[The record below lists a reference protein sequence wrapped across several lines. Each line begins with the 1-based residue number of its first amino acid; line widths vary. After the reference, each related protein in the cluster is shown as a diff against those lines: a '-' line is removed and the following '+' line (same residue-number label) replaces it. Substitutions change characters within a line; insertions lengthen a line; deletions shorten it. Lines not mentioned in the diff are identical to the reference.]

1 MILYCSTISFL
12 SLSLTLGYLSKFN
25 KEHINGWSSGT
36 GMAGIV
42 GAVLFLALCEY
53 KKREREREGER
64 EQQKGKRRNYF
75 FFFVACIAEAT
86 VVGRTSMAADPDSD
100 TYTDELKKIDK

>member
-1 MILYCSTISFL
+1 MVLYCSMISFL

-42 GAVLFLALCEY
+42 GAVLFIALCEY
-53 KKREREREGER
+53 EKRQRERERER
-64 EQQKGKRRNYF
+64 ATKRKETESFLLFCSMHCRSNNS
-75 FFFVACIAEAT
+75 
-86 VVGRTSMAADPDSD
+86 RTD
-100 TYTDELKKIDK
+100 

>member
-1 MILYCSTISFL
+1 MILYCSMISFL

-53 KKREREREGER
+53 EKRERENSKKER
-64 EQQKGKRRNYF
+64 DRIILLFCSVHCRSN
-75 FFFVACIAEAT
+75 CS
-86 VVGRTSMAADPDSD
+86 RTD
-100 TYTDELKKIDK
+100 

>member
-53 KKREREREGER
+53 EKRERERERENSKKER
-64 EQQKGKRRNYF
+64 DRIILLFCSMHCRSNNS
-75 FFFVACIAEAT
+75 
-86 VVGRTSMAADPDSD
+86 RTD
-100 TYTDELKKIDK
+100 

>member
-53 KKREREREGER
+53 EKRKRERERTT
-64 EQQKGKRRNYF
+64 KRKETELFLLF
-75 FFFVACIAEAT
+75 F
-86 VVGRTSMAADPDSD
+86 
-100 TYTDELKKIDK
+100 

>member
-1 MILYCSTISFL
+1 MILYCSMISFL

-53 KKREREREGER
+53 EKREGERER
-64 EQQKGKRRNYF
+64 EQQKGKRQNHF

-86 VVGRTSMAADPDSD
+86 IVGRTSMAVDPDSD